1 MGGRPVIGGY
11 GPGRSPMLTDDELFA
26 DIARRKAQ
34 GQDFKRPLGE
44 LVFRWRDASTT
55 VIRRVQGA
63 FMRGSPDEADEVFQD
78 AVAKFMA
85 KGLDQFRG
93 VSEQVPGKAASP
105 KTFFL
110 RIVKH
115 CAIDRYRRQ
124 REELDPGAPAGEEG
138 DEPEISAPEAHRAV
152 AEAEARAQQQDA
164 SDEYWA
170 AWERLKREH
179 PNEAAAWDLYHHQD
193 LDDHEAV
200 AKALG
205 ITVVNSYKRVSRAQA
220 WLKLYILEA
229 RQRDEGTDQEEPS

>member
-1 MGGRPVIGGY
+1 
-11 GPGRSPMLTDDELFA
+11 MLTDDELFA
-26 DIARRKAQ
+26 EISRRKAS
-34 GQDFKRPLGE
+34 GQDYKKQLGE
-44 LVFRWRDASTT
+44 LVFRWRDAATT

-63 FMRGSPDEADEVFQD
+63 FMRGSPDDADEIFQD

-124 REELDPGAPAGEEG
+124 REELDEGPTDDDGEEF
-138 DEPEISAPEAHRAV
+138 EQPRHEAQKAM
-152 AEAEARAQQQDA
+152 AEARARAEQGEA
-164 SDEYWA
+164 HEEYWA
-170 AWERLKREH
+170 AWERLKEEH

-193 LDDHEAV
+193 LDDHAEV
-200 AKALG
+200 ARLLG

-220 WLKLYILEA
+220 WLKLYVLEA
-229 RQRDEGTDQEEPS
+229 RKRDEGTPADEDEE

>member
-1 MGGRPVIGGY
+1 
-11 GPGRSPMLTDDELFA
+11 MLTDDELFQ
-26 DIARRKAQ
+26 DISRRKAD
-34 GQDFKRPLGE
+34 GKDFKRQLGE

-63 FMRGSPDEADEVFQD
+63 FMRGSPDDADEIFQD
-78 AVAKFMA
+78 AVTKFMA

-105 KTFFL
+105 RTFFL

-124 REELDPGAPAGEEG
+124 REELDPGHETDEEG
-138 DEPEISAPEAHRAV
+138 DAPEVSAPEAHRAV
-152 AEAEARAQQQDA
+152 VESTARAQA
-164 SDEYWA
+164 AEAHAEYWE
-170 AWERLKREH
+170 AWERLKTEH

-193 LDDHEAV
+193 VDDHEAV
-200 AKALG
+200 AQALG
-205 ITVVNSYKRVSRAQA
+205 ISVTNSYKRVSRAQA

-229 RQRDEGTDQEEPS
+229 RKRDEP

>member
-1 MGGRPVIGGY
+1 
-11 GPGRSPMLTDDELFA
+11 MLTDDELFQ
-26 DIARRKAQ
+26 DISRRKAA
-34 GQDFKRPLGE
+34 GTDFKRQLGE

-63 FMRGSPDEADEVFQD
+63 FMRGSPDDADEIFQD

-105 KTFFL
+105 RTFFL

-115 CAIDRYRRQ
+115 AAIDRYRRQ
-124 REELDPGAPAGEEG
+124 REELDSGQATDDG
-138 DEPEISAPEAHRAV
+138 DEAPEVSAPEANRAV
-152 AEAEARAQQQDA
+152 AEASAKAQQA
-164 SDEYWA
+164 EAHSEYWR
-170 AWERLKREH
+170 AWEQLKDEH

-193 LDDHEAV
+193 MDDHEAV
-200 AKALG
+200 AAALG
-205 ITVVNSYKRVSRAQA
+205 ISVTNSYKRVSRAQA

-229 RQRDEGTDQEEPS
+229 RKRDEGESP

>member
-1 MGGRPVIGGY
+1 
-11 GPGRSPMLTDDELFA
+11 MLTDDELFA
-26 DIARRKAQ
+26 DIARRKAD
-34 GQDFKRPLGE
+34 GHDYKRPLGE
-44 LVFRWRDASTT
+44 LVFRWRDAATT
-55 VIRRVQGA
+55 VTRRVQGA
-63 FMRGSPDEADEVFQD
+63 FMRGSPDDADEIFQD

-93 VSEQVPGKAASP
+93 VSEHLPGKAASP

-124 REELDPGAPAGEEG
+124 REELEPGAAPGEEG
-138 DEPEISAPEAHRAV
+138 DEPEVSAPEAHRSM
-152 AEAEARAQQQDA
+152 AEAAARAQQKDA

-170 AWERLKREH
+170 AWERLKAEH

-193 LDDHEAV
+193 VDDHEAV
-200 AKALG
+200 AQALG

-220 WLKLYILEA
+220 WLKLYVLEA
-229 RQRDEGTDQEEPS
+229 RERDEGSHEES

>member
-1 MGGRPVIGGY
+1 
-11 GPGRSPMLTDDELFA
+11 MLTDDELFA
-26 DIARRKAQ
+26 DISRRKAD
-34 GQDFKRPLGE
+34 GHDFKRPLGE
-44 LVFRWRDASTT
+44 LVFRWRDAAAT

-63 FMRGSPDEADEVFQD
+63 FMRGSPDDADEIFQD

-124 REELDPGAPAGEEG
+124 REELDPGATPGEE
-138 DEPEISAPEAHRAV
+138 DDAPEVSAPEAARAV
-152 AEAEARAQQQDA
+152 AEAEARVQQHEA
-164 SDEYWA
+164 HAEYWA
-170 AWERLKREH
+170 AWERLKAEH
-179 PNEAAAWDLYHHQD
+179 PNEAAAWDLYHHED

-220 WLKLYILEA
+220 WLKLYVLEA
-229 RQRDEGTDQEEPS
+229 RQRDEGRTEES

>member
-1 MGGRPVIGGY
+1 
-11 GPGRSPMLTDDELFA
+11 MLTDDELFA
-26 DIARRKAQ
+26 EISRRKAS
-34 GQDFKRPLGE
+34 GQDFKKQLGE
-44 LVFRWRDASTT
+44 LVFRWRDAATT

-63 FMRGSPDEADEVFQD
+63 FMRGSPDDADEIFQD

-124 REELDPGAPAGEEG
+124 REELDEGPKG
-138 DEPEISAPEAHRAV
+138 DEDEDFEQPRHEAQKAM
-152 AEAEARAQQQDA
+152 AEARARAEQSEA
-164 SDEYWA
+164 HEEYWA
-170 AWERLKREH
+170 AWERLKEEH

-193 LDDHEAV
+193 LDDHAEV
-200 AKALG
+200 ARLLG

-220 WLKLYILEA
+220 WLKLYVLEA
-229 RQRDEGTDQEEPS
+229 RKLEGAPADEDEET

>member
-1 MGGRPVIGGY
+1 MSLY
-11 GPGRSPMLTDDELFA
+11 GPGPTPMLTDDELFL
-26 DIARRKAQ
+26 DITRRKSL
-34 GQDFKRPLGE
+34 GQDYKRPLGE

-63 FMRGSPDEADEVFQD
+63 FMRGSPDDADEVFQD

-124 REELDPGAPAGEEG
+124 REELDPGAAPGEEG
-138 DEPEISAPEAHRAV
+138 DEPETSLPEAHRSM
-152 AEAEARAQQQDA
+152 AEAKAVSEQQEAHA
-164 SDEYWA
+164 EYWE
-170 AWERLKREH
+170 AWARLKEEH

-193 LDDHEAV
+193 LDDHEEV
-200 AKALG
+200 ARSLG

-229 RQRDEGTDQEEPS
+229 RKRDEGTPGEES